1 MKKGTETISWHC
13 AFNAFKE
20 YSGGNK
26 NHKSIENTQGWP
38 KWCVVV
44 QNSYLSSHPALTATP
59 SFTPHPTQWIIPAP
73 LNTVVSRIYLLF
85 HQYFTRQLSAL
96 KLACHEILLTQRC
109 PELRLVSVSAIS
121 ALPSL
126 ANIDEKTL
134 TCESPSF
141 EIYGAKKV
149 SVVVSFNKQD
159 FTRFK
164 CRYPESGES
173 GISSQ
178 RFLSGAYL

>member
-1 MKKGTETISWHC
+1 MKKGTETISWHR
-13 AFNAFKE
+13 AFNAFKV

-26 NHKSIENTQGWP
+26 NHKSTENTQGWP

-85 HQYFTRQLSAL
+85 HQYFTSQLSAL

-126 ANIDEKTL
+126 ANTVNIYRWKDTQIL
-134 TCESPSF
+134 TAILWHYPGENSAYSSTCQLRGSF
-141 EIYGAKKV
+141 HILKV
-149 SVVVSFNKQD
+149 FSK
-159 FTRFK
+159 
-164 CRYPESGES
+164 
-173 GISSQ
+173 IS
-178 RFLSGAYL
+178 RKN